1 MPLADVTLFVVPSF
15 DVTLFVVPSFDVTLF
30 PLPVV
35 VGRLTVSDS
44 ITFLVVEKLTFEMRI
59 VFFALESTVSS
70 FPFPRP

>member
-1 MPLADVTLFVVPSF
+1 MPLA